1 MLKYITPFGYADG
14 SEIFNKGALDG
25 CKLLIG
31 LAVSVIGVALAYWK
45 YNKKDIR

>member
-14 SEIFNKGALDG
+14 SEIFSKGALDA

-31 LAVSVIGVALAYWK
+31 LAVSVIGVAAAYWK